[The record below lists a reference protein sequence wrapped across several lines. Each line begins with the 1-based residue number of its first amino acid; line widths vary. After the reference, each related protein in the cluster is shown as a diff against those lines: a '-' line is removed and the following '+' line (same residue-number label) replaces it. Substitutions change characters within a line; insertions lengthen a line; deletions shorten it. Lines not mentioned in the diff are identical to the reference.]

1 MDHGLHP
8 HVTNHRKLLE
18 SLGEAPQLPDAHSS
32 TFHLFT
38 RSRSCRSTPRSAW
51 VERSW
56 TCDVFLRGTN
66 RASTPQTRRNILRIL
81 KILGLM
87 HLDASQDSTLG
98 ISGQRM
104 ATAQYGVNTC
114 QYTILEFPNSRN
126 FTEFEVSVFDLQ
138 KRQKNY
144 PQNFRKK
151 RQSLTNL
158 EKSYNRMF

>member
-1 MDHGLHP
+1 
-8 HVTNHRKLLE
+8 
-18 SLGEAPQLPDAHSS
+18 
-32 TFHLFT
+32 
-38 RSRSCRSTPRSAW
+38 
-51 VERSW
+51 
-56 TCDVFLRGTN
+56 
-66 RASTPQTRRNILRIL
+66 
-81 KILGLM
+81 M

-114 QYTILEFPNSRN
+114 QYTILEFPNPRN